1 MADIKRKG
9 GQGEKYNCQRTE
21 DGTST
26 PPHPLMQSPTFP
38 PFLIR

>member
-26 PPHPLMQSPTFP
+26 PPPPNAEPDFSPIFN
-38 PFLIR
+38 